1 MLKDEIKAAYT
12 RGKWALVLRGLLG
25 IALGVVI
32 LARPLESV
40 AAFALVIA
48 IWALVDG
55 IVNVVH
61 AFDLR
66 AVTSYWWVML
76 LSGLVSFG
84 FGAAALYYYPGL
96 SLTFAVLWTAWWLMT
111 AGALGIYLAVQERKA
126 DVPWGGTM
134 TLGVITLAVGGGVP
148 GNHTRSPDGDAG
160 GLRHCCRHRH
170 AGSGGQDAVA
180 SRRREARIR
189 HAIARLTPTRSTSQE
204 SDARC
209 NRRVLLLGDAAV
221 LLTITVT

>member
-134 TLGVITLAVGGGVP
+134 TLGVITLAVGVLAVVYP
-148 GNHTRSPDGDAG
+148 GITLAALMGTLAGFGIVAGIVMLVVAGKMQSLQGDVKRAF
-160 GLRHCCRHRH
+160 
-170 AGSGGQDAVA
+170 DTP
-180 SRRREARIR
+180 SRA
-189 HAIARLTPTRSTSQE
+189 
-204 SDARC
+204 
-209 NRRVLLLGDAAV
+209 
-221 LLTITVT
+221 